1 MSRDTPMLG
10 MYYLFLLTTD
20 MNKQYHK
27 NKYIYKYNCK
37 IVQITYKVAQ
47 MHLHGFESY
56 SYSLKTYWTIILPY
70 IDLIYI
76 FPSLVYF
83 MLT

>member
-1 MSRDTPMLG
+1 MLG

-56 SYSLKTYWTIILPY
+56 SYSLKTY
-70 IDLIYI
+70 
-76 FPSLVYF
+76 
-83 MLT
+83 